1 MQNKSHFKLIKCH
14 CVLHKLEKQVFEIVI
29 RIFWEHLL
37 IVYFL
42 AFACMHTFENF
53 CADLS
58 KDYVLPLCWRQH
70 SFFPFFL
77 ASGGSSSSSFLL
89 PPNTTQLFITA
100 NSSKHLRLKV
110 LLCNTKKPSFLIKD
124 KTFSLPTNVN
134 SSYSGVLLSKCEF
147 NSCKFLNSIFG
158 LRVQEKWEKAGI
170 GSSASAFKGLQALFS
185 TQRSTTFIPHLLF
198 MSFP

>member
-77 ASGGSSSSSFLL
+77 ASGVLLLLFSFSLLIPLSSSSL
-89 PPNTTQLFITA
+89 PILPST
-100 NSSKHLRLKV
+100 SGGSRLA
-110 LLCNTKKPSFLIKD
+110 LLCNTKEPLILIKE
-124 KTFSLPTNVN
+124 KAFPF
-134 SSYSGVLLSKCEF
+134 YK
-147 NSCKFLNSIFG
+147 CKFQ
-158 LRVQEKWEKAGI
+158 LRVHPAGP
-170 GSSASAFKGLQALFS
+170 
-185 TQRSTTFIPHLLF
+185 TFC
-198 MSFP
+198 